1 MSTAVDEEHVAWR
14 ETVRAALDAKVSR
27 EYIRRT
33 DTAHE
38 PPWDAW
44 KFIADQGWLGLLAP
58 EELGGQGGDIFH
70 VAILLEELGRRS
82 QDLAV
87 MAFRTILHCNMRL
100 MWHGTPEQ
108 QRQFIPRAV
117 KGEIKFALAVSEPD
131 TGNDAASISTRA
143 QRDGDGWVLNG
154 HKMWTTGFQLSDYV
168 IVVVRTDPKPA
179 KRHQGL
185 TSFIVDSSSEGFTHR
200 IIPTLGRWP
209 IPTCEVWLDNVRV
222 PGDAVI
228 GEVDRGWQG
237 LMAHLGAERFC
248 TSSMWLGEAEAA
260 FSDALA
266 YVKQREQF
274 GQPIGQFQAVAHKIA
289 DMRIKLEAARLL
301 LYSVGESVQRGEPDR
316 LRGAAMK
323 CFVSETFKQVALDAL
338 QVTGGFGYS
347 MEMDIQRY
355 VRDAVLAPIG
365 PGSNEIQRN
374 IIAKEL
380 GL

>member
-1 MSTAVDEEHVAWR
+1 MSRADDEEHQMWR
-14 ETVRAALDAKVSR
+14 ESVRAVLTDKVTR

-33 DTAHE
+33 DLEHE

-44 KFIADQGWLGLLAP
+44 ELIADQGWLGLLAP
-58 EELGGQGGDIFH
+58 EDLGGMGGDIFH

-87 MAFRTILHCNMRL
+87 MAFRTILHCNMKL
-100 MWHGTPEQ
+100 QWHGTRAQ
-108 QRQFIPRAV
+108 QEFYIPRAV

-143 QRDGDGWVLNG
+143 ERNGDGWTLNG

-168 IVVVRTDPKPA
+168 VVVARTSTDPE
-179 KRHQGL
+179 KRHAGL
-185 TSFIVDSSSEGFTHR
+185 TNFIVDSHADGFSHR
-200 IIPTLGRWP
+200 VIPTLGRWP
-209 IPTCEVWLDNVRV
+209 IPTCEVWLDNVSV
-222 PGDAVI
+222 PSDAVV
-228 GEVDRGWQG
+228 GEVDGGWTG
-237 LMAHLGAERFC
+237 LLTHLGAERFC

-260 FSDALA
+260 FEDALA
-266 YVKQREQF
+266 YAKQREQF
-274 GQPIGQFQAVAHKIA
+274 GQSIGKFQAIAHKLA

-301 LYSVGESVQRGEPDR
+301 LYSVGDSVQEGKPDR
-316 LRGAAMK
+316 VRGAAMK
-323 CFVSETFKQVALDAL
+323 CFVSDTFKQVALDAL
-338 QVTGGFGYS
+338 QITGGFGYS

-355 VRDAVLAPIG
+355 VRDGVLAPIG